1 MRHDDSGRPWVQQLC
16 RAVTRRDELSIT
28 DMFEAARPDLDA
40 DDFEA
45 LVAEQL
51 RSEGGLIDLWE
62 TFSADNRGT
71 PASYFVGTE
80 VGYFNGQR
88 LDVRHYADRADAC
101 ADYIH
106 RRTLEILDDGRLSHG

>member
-1 MRHDDSGRPWVQQLC
+1 MRHDDSGRPWVQLLC
-16 RAVTRRDELSIT
+16 RAVTRRDELSVN
-28 DMFEAARPDLDA
+28 DMFAGARPDLDA
-40 DDFEA
+40 DDFEG

-51 RSEGGLIDLWE
+51 RLEGELIDLWE

-71 PASYFVGTE
+71 PASYFSGTE
-80 VGYFNGQR
+80 VGYFDGQR

-106 RRTLEILDDGRLSHG
+106 RRTLEVLDHRRLSRG